1 MVPRTSGLRPAEHL
15 HPAGN
20 PIMTDEEILG
30 TLSQILGDLLGNDTI
45 VLKPETRRDDVP
57 DWDSL
62 MYMNFIVMVEMR
74 FGIKF
79 RVAEIESFKDI
90 AANSPSDDQC
100 FS

>member
-1 MVPRTSGLRPAEHL
+1 MS
-15 HPAGN
+15 
-20 PIMTDEEILG
+20 DEETLG
-30 TLSQILGDLLGNDTI
+30 TLSQILGDLLGNDAI

-79 RVAEIESFKDI
+79 RVAEIESFKDVGAVV
-90 AANSPSDDQC
+90 AAIRAKRAAG
-100 FS
+100 